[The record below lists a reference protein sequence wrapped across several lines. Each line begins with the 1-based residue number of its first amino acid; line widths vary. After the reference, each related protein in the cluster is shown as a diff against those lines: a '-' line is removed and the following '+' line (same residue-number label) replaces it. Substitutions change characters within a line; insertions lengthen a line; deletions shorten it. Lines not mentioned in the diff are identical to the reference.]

1 MADADEVKGQG
12 EKIVALKQLEE
23 SLRPS
28 RPQPLWLGML
38 LVAIVWLLG
47 RIVIAIHFPAARNPF
62 SLDTGRF
69 MGLDSFNYVKLAS
82 HAPSFGRCGYP
93 PFEINVLMQHQQWW
107 CGTAVWLP
115 GYPMLIRVVHV
126 LGISLKTSGLLIAW
140 ISILASLLLIWF
152 AWLRDLDLPRTF
164 LILILFVLFPGSI
177 FSFAIYPVAPAVFFL
192 TLAAFGAS
200 RDRLWLAAMG
210 AVLAGLCYPTAWAA
224 AAGLGAGI
232 VLATWAKGK
241 SERLRGLLWA
251 AAGMAAI
258 PLLFVYY
265 WIAVG
270 AGDAYFKEQGWQM
283 MGRGYLFDILSLSK
297 RPLTLLDRGSQ
308 WYWWWGG
315 RIPVAYLALQ
325 VLL

>member
-140 ISILASLLLIWF
+140 ISILASLLLVWF

-164 LILILFVLFPGSI
+164 LILILAANTAYADFPRLASIIARDGFLPRQFFNRGARLVFSNGVLF
-177 FSFAIYPVAPAVFFL
+177 
-192 TLAAFGAS
+192 LA
-200 RDRLWLAAMG
+200 
-210 AVLAGLCYPTAWAA
+210 
-224 AAGLGAGI
+224 
-232 VLATWAKGK
+232 
-241 SERLRGLLWA
+241 
-251 AAGMAAI
+251 
-258 PLLFVYY
+258 
-265 WIAVG
+265 
-270 AGDAYFKEQGWQM
+270 
-283 MGRGYLFDILSLSK
+283 
-297 RPLTLLDRGSQ
+297 
-308 WYWWWGG
+308 
-315 RIPVAYLALQ
+315 
-325 VLL
+325 